1 MKDPRMYRRG
11 SGFARRMN
19 RRVDAASRPVVDMVD
34 ATGRMSVAS
43 PVPML
48 GGTAESHAYFPPAN
62 NTDAPV
68 VFSEGAYSQMVPV
81 SAAAWPAEPGAYKKF
96 VKEPPEVD
104 ADEDYPDVNTANEP
118 VFRHN
123 GVRIQVTEDGKLVIS
138 SENQVRIQIIQGSE
152 LRVSLSDTPTE
163 ARLAM
168 AGPTVDALNELT
180 SKVKELA
187 SRNTLLETQFV
198 ILANAVSALSGI
210 VPSPQATAILEQG
223 AYLQPSD
230 ADADSISSSA
240 FLVSSQTVA
249 DVAFLS
255 SDEA

>member
-19 RRVDAASRPVVDMVD
+19 RRVDAAFRPVVDMVD
-34 ATGRMSVAS
+34 ATGRASVAC

-48 GGTAESHAYFPPAN
+48 GGTEQSHAYFPPAN
-62 NTDAPV
+62 NTDSPV
-68 VFSEGAYSQMVPV
+68 VFSEGAFSQMVPV

-96 VKEPPEVD
+96 VSEAPEVAD
-104 ADEDYPDVNTANEP
+104 DEDYPDVNTAHEP

-123 GVRIQVTEDGKLVIS
+123 GVRIQVTEDGQLVIS
-138 SENQVRIQIIQGSE
+138 SENQVRIQIVQGSE
-152 LRVSLSDTPTE
+152 LRVSLSETPTE
-163 ARLAM
+163 SRLALAGPVNDQLEHLADKIVELNDRLNQLM
-168 AGPTVDALNELT
+168 AGLALETVPTVTAGLTATKAAIADILKTPLLDVSPEGEDA
-180 SKVKELA
+180 
-187 SRNTLLETQFV
+187 
-198 ILANAVSALSGI
+198 
-210 VPSPQATAILEQG
+210 
-223 AYLQPSD
+223 
-230 ADADSISSSA
+230 ISSSA

>member
-34 ATGRMSVAS
+34 ATGRVSVAS
-43 PVPML
+43 IVPML
-48 GGTAESHAYFPPAN
+48 GGTEQSHAYFPPAN

-68 VFSEGAYSQMVPV
+68 VFSEGAFSQMVPV

-96 VKEPPEVD
+96 VQEQPEVTD
-104 ADEDYPDVNTANEP
+104 DEDYPDLNTANEP

-123 GVRIQVTEDGKLVIS
+123 GVRIQVTEDGQLVIS
-138 SENQVRIQIIQGSE
+138 SENQVRIQIVQGSE
-152 LRVSLSDTPTE
+152 LRVSLSETPTE
-163 ARLAM
+163 SRLAL
-168 AGPTVDALNELT
+168 AGPTVDALNDLT
-180 SKVKELA
+180 AKVKELA
-187 SRNTLLETQFV
+187 SRNTVLETQFV
-198 ILANAVSALSGI
+198 LLATALGAALPPLEGFGAPVSAQGVY
-210 VPSPQATAILEQG
+210 VP
-223 AYLQPSD
+223 PSD
-230 ADADSISSSA
+230 AQEDAISSSA

>member
-1 MKDPRMYRRG
+1 
-11 SGFARRMN
+11 MN

-104 ADEDYPDVNTANEP
+104 ASEDYPDVNTANEP

-163 ARLAM
+163 ARLAL
-168 AGPTVDALNELT
+168 AGPVADQLAYLADKITELNGRLNALMTGLT
-180 SKVKELA
+180 SETPVTSTAGLTNTKLA
-187 SRNTLLETQFV
+187 ITALQTPPGFT
-198 ILANAVSALSGI
+198 VSVEG
-210 VPSPQATAILEQG
+210 E
-223 AYLQPSD
+223 D
-230 ADADSISSSA
+230 AISSSA

>member
-1 MKDPRMYRRG
+1 VKDPRMYRRG

-19 RRVDAASRPVVDMVD
+19 RRIDAASRPVVDMVD

-96 VKEPPEVD
+96 VQEQPEVTD
-104 ADEDYPDVNTANEP
+104 DEDYPDLNTANEP

-123 GVRIQVTEDGKLVIS
+123 GVRIQVTEDGQLVIS
-138 SENQVRIQIIQGSE
+138 SENQVRIQIVQGSE
-152 LRVSLSDTPTE
+152 LRVSLSETPTE
-163 ARLAM
+163 SRLAL
-168 AGPTVDALNELT
+168 AGPVAEQLAYLADKITELNGRL
-180 SKVKELA
+180 
-187 SRNTLLETQFV
+187 NTLLVGLASEDTVSATGGLLKTKAV
-198 ILANAVSALSGI
+198 ILDMTKPFVVSVDG
-210 VPSPQATAILEQG
+210 E
-223 AYLQPSD
+223 D
-230 ADADSISSSA
+230 AISSSA